1 MRVKPNAGTASI
13 RGSPKGA
20 ATSIRCS
27 RGLRLLWRRPTMC
40 ARIRNLSPH
49 IRAGVSSPWAPTASG
64 AAIPAP
70 RCAVSS
76 RSIGTGSESPL
87 CKEISYDPGAMTR
100 MIDRLE
106 LKGLIRRLPHADDRR
121 RMNLELTPKGKA
133 VYPKLRASAVTV
145 QNRFL
150 RGFTKIEARQL
161 EGFLQRMIAGASQSR
176 YETEE

>member
-1 MRVKPNAGTASI
+1 MESE
-13 RGSPKGA
+13 S
-20 ATSIRCS
+20 
-27 RGLRLLWRRPTMC
+27 
-40 ARIRNLSPH
+40 
-49 IRAGVSSPWAPTASG
+49 
-64 AAIPAP
+64 
-70 RCAVSS
+70 
-76 RSIGTGSESPL
+76 SIGRMLNRVRAELVEALDRELAPFEITSAQFVILGSLVSGDADSASAL

-121 RMNLELTPKGKA
+121 RVSLELTPNGKA

-161 EGFLQRMIAGASQSR
+161 EGFLQRMIASASQSR

>member
-1 MRVKPNAGTASI
+1 MLNRVRAELVEALDRELAPFEITSAQFVILGSLVSGDADSAS
-13 RGSPKGA
+13 A
-20 ATSIRCS
+20 
-27 RGLRLLWRRPTMC
+27 
-40 ARIRNLSPH
+40 
-49 IRAGVSSPWAPTASG
+49 
-64 AAIPAP
+64 
-70 RCAVSS
+70 
-76 RSIGTGSESPL
+76 L

-161 EGFLQRMIAGASQSR
+161 EGFLQRMIASASQSR

>member
-1 MRVKPNAGTASI
+1 MESE
-13 RGSPKGA
+13 S
-20 ATSIRCS
+20 
-27 RGLRLLWRRPTMC
+27 
-40 ARIRNLSPH
+40 
-49 IRAGVSSPWAPTASG
+49 
-64 AAIPAP
+64 
-70 RCAVSS
+70 
-76 RSIGTGSESPL
+76 SIGRMLNRVRAELVEALDRELAPFEITSAQFVILGSLVSGDADSASAL

>member
-1 MRVKPNAGTASI
+1 MESE
-13 RGSPKGA
+13 S
-20 ATSIRCS
+20 
-27 RGLRLLWRRPTMC
+27 
-40 ARIRNLSPH
+40 
-49 IRAGVSSPWAPTASG
+49 
-64 AAIPAP
+64 
-70 RCAVSS
+70 
-76 RSIGTGSESPL
+76 SIGRMLNRVRAELVEALDRELAPFEITSAQFVILGSLVSGDADSASAL

-150 RGFTKIEARQL
+150 RGFTKIEAHQL
-161 EGFLQRMIAGASQSR
+161 EGYLQRMIASASQSR

>member
-1 MRVKPNAGTASI
+1 MESE
-13 RGSPKGA
+13 S
-20 ATSIRCS
+20 
-27 RGLRLLWRRPTMC
+27 
-40 ARIRNLSPH
+40 
-49 IRAGVSSPWAPTASG
+49 
-64 AAIPAP
+64 
-70 RCAVSS
+70 
-76 RSIGTGSESPL
+76 SIGRMLNRVRAELVEALDRELAPFEITSAQFVILGSLVSGDADSASAL

-145 QNRFL
+145 QIRFL

-161 EGFLQRMIAGASQSR
+161 EGFLQRMIASASQSR

>member
-1 MRVKPNAGTASI
+1 MLNRVRAELVEALDRELAPFEITSAQFVILGCLVSGDANSAS
-13 RGSPKGA
+13 A
-20 ATSIRCS
+20 
-27 RGLRLLWRRPTMC
+27 
-40 ARIRNLSPH
+40 LS
-49 IRAGVSSPWAPTASG
+49 
-64 AAIPAP
+64 
-70 RCAVSS
+70 
-76 RSIGTGSESPL
+76 
-87 CKEISYDPGAMTR
+87 KEISYDPGAMTR

-106 LKGLIRRLPHADDRR
+106 LKGLIRRLPHADDRK

-161 EGFLQRMIAGASQSR
+161 EGFLQRMIASASQSR

>member
-1 MRVKPNAGTASI
+1 MLNRVRAELVEALDRELAPFEITSAQFVILGSLVSGDEDSAS
-13 RGSPKGA
+13 A
-20 ATSIRCS
+20 
-27 RGLRLLWRRPTMC
+27 
-40 ARIRNLSPH
+40 
-49 IRAGVSSPWAPTASG
+49 
-64 AAIPAP
+64 
-70 RCAVSS
+70 
-76 RSIGTGSESPL
+76 L

-161 EGFLQRMIAGASQSR
+161 EGFLQRMIASASQSR

>member
-1 MRVKPNAGTASI
+1 ME
-13 RGSPKGA
+13 
-20 ATSIRCS
+20 
-27 RGLRLLWRRPTMC
+27 
-40 ARIRNLSPH
+40 
-49 IRAGVSSPWAPTASG
+49 
-64 AAIPAP
+64 
-70 RCAVSS
+70 
-76 RSIGTGSESPL
+76 SESGIGRMLNRVRAELVEALDRELAPFEITSAQFVILGSLVSGDADSASAL

-121 RMNLELTPKGKA
+121 RVSLELTPNGKA

>member
-1 MRVKPNAGTASI
+1 MESE
-13 RGSPKGA
+13 S
-20 ATSIRCS
+20 
-27 RGLRLLWRRPTMC
+27 
-40 ARIRNLSPH
+40 
-49 IRAGVSSPWAPTASG
+49 
-64 AAIPAP
+64 
-70 RCAVSS
+70 
-76 RSIGTGSESPL
+76 SIGRMLNRVRAELVEALDRELAPFEITSAQFVILGSLVSGDADSASAL

-161 EGFLQRMIAGASQSR
+161 EGFLQRMIASASQSR